1 MKYKS
6 VCCGNITLEHQEPLY
21 YEICP
26 VCFWE
31 NDPIQ
36 NNHPDFRGGAN
47 EISLNEAI
55 LNYKEFGAV
64 SRKYISNVRAPYPD
78 EQLNNGRYSIYSY
91 VMK

>member
-1 MKYKS
+1 MEDNIMKYKC

-36 NNHPDFRGGAN
+36 NNDPDFRGGAN

-78 EQLNNGRYSIYSY
+78 EQLNNG
-91 VMK
+91 